1 MIQRKIFKISA
12 VGLAVLGLALMIGSS
27 VQAAVKFSTD
37 DATYIRANESIDGAA
52 FLTGK
57 SIRIEGTMN
66 GDVYCAAER
75 LVIEGTV
82 NGDVICAANSALVGG
97 SINGDVRI
105 VGEDVTINS
114 NIKGSAILFGSVIAV
129 ESAADIAKDVTLG
142 GVDVLVNGS
151 IGRDAIGLGETVTFN
166 GPVGRDVRGEYAQ
179 LVIGPAAIIKG
190 SAEYASQ
197 VDARIDGTV
206 LGATKRS
213 DSKIFADKSAGS
225 AGVVIIALTAITWV
239 IATSLLL
246 LLVTPKKSYTA
257 TNLQPREVLLVSAV
271 GLMALITAPF
281 VIAILFASL
290 VGIPLA
296 VTLLL
301 LWGTILMI
309 SAGLTAI
316 YFGRVVNKVQP
327 QIERIPATMLAGIV
341 IVVLLFMPYIN
352 VLLLLFI
359 LSFGSGAV
367 VYAIRGEYDGPIKKV
382 TQPKVRLVKEN

>member
-239 IATSLLL
+239 IATSLVL

-257 TNLQPREVLLVSAV
+257 TNLQPREVLLVSAI

>member
-37 DATYIRANESIDGAA
+37 EATYIRANESIDGAA

-57 SIRIEGTMN
+57 SIRIEGTVN

-82 NGDVICAANSALVGG
+82 NGDVICAANSALIGG
-97 SINGDVRI
+97 SVNGDVRI
-105 VGEDVTINS
+105 VGEDVTVNS
-114 NIKGSAILFGSVIAV
+114 TIKGSATLFGSVIAV

-225 AGVVIIALTAITWV
+225 AGVVIIALTAIMWV
-239 IATSLLL
+239 IATSLVL
-246 LLVTPKKSYTA
+246 LLVTPKKSSTA
-257 TNLQPREVLLVSAV
+257 TNLQPREVLLVSAI
-271 GLMALITAPF
+271 GLIALITAPF

-341 IVVLLFMPYIN
+341 IVVLLFMPYVN
-352 VLLLLFI
+352 VLAWLFI

-367 VYAIRGEYDGPIKKV
+367 IYAIRGEYDRPIKKV

>member
-1 MIQRKIFKISA
+1 MIQRKIFKVSA
-12 VGLAVLGLALMIGSS
+12 AGLAVLGLTLMIGSS
-27 VQAAVKFSTD
+27 VQAAVMFSSN
-37 DATYIRANESIDGAA
+37 DATYIRANESVDGAA

-57 SIRIEGTMN
+57 SIRIEGTVN
-66 GDVYCAAER
+66 GDVYCVAER

-82 NGDVICAANSALVGG
+82 NGDVICAASSALVGG
-97 SINGDVRI
+97 LINGDVRI
-105 VGEDVTINS
+105 VGEDVTIS
-114 NIKGSAILFGSVIAV
+114 SIVKGNATLLGSVIAV

-151 IGRDAIGLGETVTFN
+151 IGRDAIGLGETVTYN
-166 GPVGRDVRGEYAQ
+166 GPVGRDIRGEYAQ
-179 LVIGPAAIIKG
+179 LVIGPAATIKG

-206 LGATKRS
+206 LGGTKRF

-225 AGVVIIALTAITWV
+225 AGVVIIALTVIMWV
-239 IATSLLL
+239 IATALLL

-257 TNLQPREVLLVSAV
+257 TNLQPREVLLVSV
-271 GLMALITAPF
+271 IGLIALITTPF
-281 VIAILFASL
+281 VVAILVASL

-296 VTLLL
+296 VTLLF
-301 LWGTILMI
+301 LWGVILMI
-309 SAGLTAI
+309 SAGITAI
-316 YFGRVVNKVQP
+316 YFGRVLNRAQP